1 MFLEPLIEE
10 LLELWSG
17 VSTYDAASSTKF
29 NLHAAVLWCI
39 HDFPALSTMS
49 GRTTKSYYACTH
61 CNENPLSQALRNK
74 VGYFGLCCYLPM
86 DYPWRRS
93 LVFDGK
99 RENQSA
105 PRKFTTD
112 EVTDVRLGKDG
123 GKKRKRGDK
132 EEPIIY
138 TGNLHGGSCH
148 IGKTCCCLTTVDG
161 HYLTFRPS
169 TSRE

>member
-1 MFLEPLIEE
+1 LFLEPLIEE

-74 VGYFGLCCYLPM
+74 VGYFGHCRYLPM

-105 PRKFTTD
+105 PRKFTTE

-132 EEPIIY
+132 EESIIY
-138 TGNLHGGSCH
+138 NPKSAWWKLPYWKDLLLPHN
-148 IGKTCCCLTTVDG
+148 CLWPLSHV
-161 HYLTFRPS
+161 
-169 TSRE
+169 